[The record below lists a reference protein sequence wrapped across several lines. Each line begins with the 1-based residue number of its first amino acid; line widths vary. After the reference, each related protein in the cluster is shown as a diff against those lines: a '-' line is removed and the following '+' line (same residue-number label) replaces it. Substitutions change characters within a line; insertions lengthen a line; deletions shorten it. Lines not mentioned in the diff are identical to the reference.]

1 MYTKSSG
8 VEKYSKGCANEA
20 FAARTTTV
28 FVKPP
33 LNHLSVTENSK
44 KKVPHIAENTTRWFF
59 IGFIIFLLNICLIN
73 GSVFRYV
80 NT

>member
-8 VEKYSKGCANEA
+8 VEKFSKGCANEA

-44 KKVPHIAENTTRWFF
+44 KKGTTHSRKHNQVVLYRLKTQSISDALSFSF
-59 IGFIIFLLNICLIN
+59 
-73 GSVFRYV
+73 
-80 NT
+80 